1 MRNNVG
7 IDMMKWGYKHVAKP
21 IIFHME
27 PDDAHESM
35 MKFCRVSGNIPPL
48 MWILHLMTTI
58 QSHHL
63 ERDLMG
69 LHFTNPFGL
78 SAGLDKTGDL
88 VRCLDEAGFGFET
101 FGTVTGTHSDGNP
114 RPWYHRLPQYDSL
127 LIHAGLPSDGV
138 DIVAPR
144 AAHWKRRNGM
154 ILSGSC
160 GPSNKPYDNGIDGI
174 IEDTMLA
181 FKGMMKTEGVNMVE
195 INISC
200 PNLQYGEPF
209 MDIKVLTT
217 LFDEIAEQHPSK
229 PIMVKMPS
237 TMNVSE
243 LDPIL
248 DILAGN
254 EYIKGVSVS
263 NLRKDRT
270 GLDIPHE
277 WLGNI
282 SGAPAAEC
290 NESAIPFVRKH
301 YDNRFVINGIGG
313 TFTADDALRKLD
325 MGADLVSG
333 ITAFMYRGPQTLA
346 EWKRGYMQVVS

>member
-1 MRNNVG
+1 MKNNIG
-7 IDMMKWGYKHVAKP
+7 IDIMKFGYKHVAKP

-35 MKFCRVSGNIPPL
+35 MKFCRVAGRIQPL
-48 MWILHLMTTI
+48 MWMLHLMTTI
-58 QSHHL
+58 SSPSM

-69 LHFTNPFGL
+69 IHFKNPFGL

-88 VRCLDEAGFGFET
+88 TRCLDEAGFGFEA
-101 FGTVTGTHSDGNP
+101 FGTVTGTESLGNP

-127 LIHAGLPSDGV
+127 LVHAGLPSEGV
-138 DIVAPR
+138 DKVAPR
-144 AAHWKRRNGM
+144 AAAWKRRNGM

-160 GPSNKPYDNGIDGI
+160 GPSNKHYENGTDGI
-174 IEDTMLA
+174 IEDTLLA
-181 FKGMMKTEGVNMVE
+181 FQGMLRTNGVNIVE

-209 MDIKVLTT
+209 MDMDVLST
-217 LFDEIAEQHPSK
+217 LFQEIHDAKPDK

-237 TMNVSE
+237 TMNIGE
-243 LDPIL
+243 IEPIFDL
-248 DILAGN
+248 LADN
-254 EYIKGVSVS
+254 EYVKGVSVS

-270 GLDIPHE
+270 GLDIPKE

-282 SGAPAAEC
+282 SGAPTAEC

-301 YDNRFVINGIGG
+301 YDDRFVINGIGG
-313 TFTADDALRKLD
+313 TFTPDDALRKLD

-333 ITAFMYRGPQTLA
+333 ITAFMYRGPQTVA
-346 EWKRGYMQVVS
+346 EWKRGYVHSVS